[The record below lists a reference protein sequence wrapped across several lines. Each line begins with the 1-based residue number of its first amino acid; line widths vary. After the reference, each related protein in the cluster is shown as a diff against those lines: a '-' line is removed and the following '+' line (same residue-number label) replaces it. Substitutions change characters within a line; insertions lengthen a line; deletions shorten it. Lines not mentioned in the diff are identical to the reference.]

1 MIKRPITPE
10 AYVELVQQAVFE
22 ISELRSSLEYDA
34 DGMDSTM
41 ACIDDLE
48 KSVKAVY
55 AAMVDGS
62 YEFADKDLP
71 FMDIVKGKDDTFLPF
86 RDLLSVINDTHR
98 NGIEVEVD

>member
-1 MIKRPITPE
+1 MIKRPTTPE
-10 AYVELVQQAVFE
+10 AYVDLVQQAVFE
-22 ISELRSSLEYDA
+22 VSELRSSLEYDA
-34 DGMDSTM
+34 DGMERTI

-71 FMDIVKGKDDTFLPF
+71 FMEIVKGSDDTFLPF
-86 RDLLSVINDTHR
+86 RDLLSVNNDTHR
-98 NGIEVEVD
+98 NGLEVD